1 MRPLRVDDA
10 DRAAYH
16 AAASVAANYLLAV
29 EDLAD
34 RIAVGVGL
42 DRAALAPLV
51 RAAVDGW
58 QDHGAPAALTGPA
71 GISGTVIPATVPGT
85 PTIGTATAGAVSA
98 VVKWSA
104 PSSNGGSAITGYVVT
119 PYVSN
124 VAQNPVSV
132 SGTGTQT
139 TVTGLTAGTAY
150 TFRVAAAN
158 VMGAG
163 LPGGAS
169 LMEDYTYDLVPGNER
184 ILGAHMLEVSPS
196 LTTSKPR
203 LEVHPLGI
211 GGKDDPVRLVFT
223 ADSGEAVVVALS
235 DTRDGFRL
243 TANVVDV
250 VPPTEALPK
259 LPVGRA
265 VWEPRPSFPVAAE
278 AWLTAGAAHHTVM
291 TTAVG
296 LQVVEDL
303 ATMLG
308 TEFLVIDEHTTAR
321 GFRDEL
327 RLQQTWHRLDRGF

>member
-1 MRPLRVDDA
+1 LTRFGDNMRYVAVTEGDKTEAEIELGVQVNTWA
-10 DRAAYH
+10 VNEL
-16 AAASVAANYLLAV
+16 AAAVSAASDHEIDALLATYDASYDLV
-29 EDLAD
+29 PELQEGGDRRQSLRDGAAIEIGLRSLLAQNGSAAFTTNFEDLGSLKQLPGLAVQRLMAD
-34 RIAVGVGL
+34 GYGFGAEGDWKTAV
-42 DRAALAPLV
+42 LV
-51 RAAVDGW
+51 RAM
-58 QDHGAPAALTGPA
+58 
-71 GISGTVIPATVPGT
+71 
-85 PTIGTATAGAVSA
+85 
-98 VVKWSA
+98 
-104 PSSNGGSAITGYVVT
+104 
-119 PYVSN
+119 N
-124 VAQNPVSV
+124 VA
-132 SGTGTQT
+132 
-139 TVTGLTAGTAY
+139 
-150 TFRVAAAN
+150 
-158 VMGAG
+158 GAG

-169 LMEDYTYDLVPGNER
+169 LMEDYTYDLTPGAEK
-184 ILGAHMLEVSPS
+184 ILGAHMLEVSPT
-196 LTTSKPR
+196 LTTTKST
-203 LEVHPLGI
+203 LEIHPLGI

-296 LQVVEDL
+296 LQVVEDF
-303 ATMLG
+303 ATMVG